1 MAKRVKRKTPVTPD
15 IAVCECPMFIYFS
28 REVKAERAMMRRMA
42 HRAIDLVVD
51 GGGHYLLG
59 LEVALSLSILAR
71 HRAFKEVRHLVHEVW
86 SADKK
91 VDSST

>member
-1 MAKRVKRKTPVTPD
+1 MGKRVKRKPHATPD

-51 GGGHYLLG
+51 GGRHYLLG

-71 HRAFKEVRHLVHEVW
+71 HRAFREVTDLVHEVW
-86 SADKK
+86 AEGKEARRG
-91 VDSST
+91 